1 MNEWIFPEDPNSELE
16 LSIDWMAGY
25 LQIDEQVKDDL
36 GWSIQPV
43 EDAPEELR
51 VLVQECCGAMSKAT
65 FVDGISGQIYMV
77 VSRIRTTLGRELERS
92 FVFRVTER
100 KLR

>member
-1 MNEWIFPEDPNSELE
+1 MSGYFLKDPSSELE
-16 LSIDWMAGY
+16 LSIDWLAGY
-25 LQIDEQVKDDL
+25 LQQDEQVSDDL

-51 VLVQECCGAMSKAT
+51 VLVQECSGVRSKAT

-77 VSRIRTTLGRELERS
+77 ASRVRTTLGRELERS

-100 KLR
+100 NLP

>member
-1 MNEWIFPEDPNSELE
+1 MSGYFLKNPSSELE
-16 LSIDWMAGY
+16 LSIDWMTGY
-25 LQIDEQVKDDL
+25 LQQDEQVKDDL

-43 EDAPEELR
+43 ENAPEELR

-77 VSRIRTTLGRELERS
+77 ASRVRTTLGRELERS

-100 KLR
+100 NLP

>member
-1 MNEWIFPEDPNSELE
+1 MRGYFLKNPSSELE

-25 LQIDEQVKDDL
+25 LQQDERVKDDL

-65 FVDGISGQIYMV
+65 FVGGISGQIYMV
-77 VSRIRTTLGRELERS
+77 ASRVRTTLGRELERS

-100 KLR
+100 NLP

>member
-1 MNEWIFPEDPNSELE
+1 MSGYFLKNPSSELE
-16 LSIDWMAGY
+16 LSIDWLAGY
-25 LQIDEQVKDDL
+25 LQQDEQVSDDL

-77 VSRIRTTLGRELERS
+77 ASRVRTTLGRELERS

-100 KLR
+100 NLP